1 MSIRIKGN
9 PTEQELKI
17 ALESLRKKTIL
28 LHGEKS
34 LGKHFGRLKRG
45 LDGVEYQNALRHEWD

>member
-9 PTEQELKI
+9 PSSEQLNQ
-17 ALESLRKKTIL
+17 ALETLRKNSKVQSGKKL
-28 LHGEKS
+28 E
-34 LGKHFGRLKRG
+34 KHFGRLKRG